1 MAIPYEFAYEKPAT
15 LDLAIQL
22 LHEHG
27 KNARI
32 LAGGTDMAN
41 QMKQGFRV
49 PQILIDIKGIH
60 ELEVIRMVGGELH
73 IGALA
78 TFNDLRSAKI
88 IREKANILYE
98 AAGLVASTGVR
109 NRATMVG
116 NICSAVACMDSATP
130 LLVHESV
137 VHTLSVNGE
146 KKYPIQDWF
155 IDNRKTAIH
164 DDEIVTHISNP
175 IPEKKYAGAYQKMM
189 RYSGED
195 LSQANVAVL
204 MLSDNQFRVAFG
216 SVGPIPKRSPKIEKF
231 LSTEGISKE
240 TIGKA
245 QQMIVTVIAPI
256 TDVRATKEY
265 RMHMT
270 KVMFERAL
278 ITAMDRYKQPRVIA
292 Y

>member
-15 LDLAIQL
+15 LDLAVKL
-22 LHEHG
+22 LNEFG
-27 KNARI
+27 KNARL
-32 LAGGTDMAN
+32 LAGGTDLAN

-49 PQILIDIKGIH
+49 PQLLIDIKGIH
-60 ELEVIRMVGGELH
+60 ELEAIRMVANELH
-73 IGALA
+73 IGALV
-78 TFNDLRSAKI
+78 TFNDLRNSGL

-98 AAGLVASTGVR
+98 AAGMVASTGVR

-130 LLVHESV
+130 LLVHEAV
-137 VHTLSVNGE
+137 VHSLSINGE

-155 IDNRKTAIH
+155 IDNRKTAIE
-164 DDEIVTHISNP
+164 DDEIVTHVSIP

-195 LSQANVAVL
+195 LSQANVGVL
-204 MLSDNQFRVAFG
+204 VLSDKQFRVAFG
-216 SVGPIPKRSPKIEKF
+216 SVGPIPKRSTKIEK
-231 LSTEGISKE
+231 LLNTEGISKE
-240 TIGKA
+240 TLDKA
-245 QQMIVTVIAPI
+245 KAMIETVIAPI

-270 KVMFERAL
+270 KIMFERAL
-278 ITAMDRYKQPRVIA
+278 NIAMERYKQPRVIS